1 MEFSRQEYW
10 SGVPCP
16 PPGDL
21 PDPGIKPVAPAL
33 QADSL
38 LLSHQGSP
46 TFLHNTTE
54 IKATLKKQKDKGV
67 YLLILNSL
75 TLLFLLFI
83 PTVIFKMDNQQGPTV
98 QHMELCSVLRGNLD
112 GKAVWG
118 KMSTVHAWLSP
129 LLCQHCWSSTL
140 QYKIKCLKT
149 KKIYNNF
156 F

>member
-54 IKATLKKQKDKGV
+54 IKATLKNQKDKGV

-75 TLLFLLFI
+75 TILFFLFI

-98 QHMELCSVLRGNLD
+98 QHTELCSVLRGNLD

-118 KMSTVHAWLSP
+118 KMSPCTCMSESFAM
-129 LLCQHCWSSTL
+129 STL
-140 QYKIKCLKT
+140 LVVYTPI
-149 KKIYNNF
+149 
-156 F
+156 